1 MMSDKSNRIL
11 FNISRYTTHA
21 LAKEFYWPQLK
32 TKFAEKMFVPKVMQT
47 QQQYSNHDSKS
58 SSKFGLS
65 VSENSKINNNKN
77 MIDE

>member
-1 MMSDKSNRIL
+1 
-11 FNISRYTTHA
+11 
-21 LAKEFYWPQLK
+21 
-32 TKFAEKMFVPKVMQT
+32 MFVPKVMQT
-47 QQQYSNHDSKS
+47 QQQYNNHDSKS

>member
-1 MMSDKSNRIL
+1 MISDKSNRIL
-11 FNISRYTTHA
+11 LNISRYTTHA

-32 TKFAEKMFVPKVMQT
+32 NKFAEKMFVPKVMQT
-47 QQQYSNHDSKS
+47 QQQYNNHDSKS